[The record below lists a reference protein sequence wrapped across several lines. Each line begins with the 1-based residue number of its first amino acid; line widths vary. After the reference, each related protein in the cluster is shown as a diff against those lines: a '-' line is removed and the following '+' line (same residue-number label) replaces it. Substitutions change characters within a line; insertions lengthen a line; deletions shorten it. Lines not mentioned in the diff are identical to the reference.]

1 MIEKLSVVKFG
12 GSSVKNSF
20 WSALKLVDYLLEGGR
35 LVVVV
40 SALRGVTEKLIRL
53 SEWPD
58 WDAFE
63 SIALEHSIIAD
74 RLGAEIEPILSDLE
88 RAVARRRYD
97 PVWRDYILSFGERLS
112 AVLFAKA
119 LENEGIPAFPL
130 DATAVL
136 MLRGSF
142 GNADID
148 FSASLPHVRKLGE
161 LSEKAVPVV
170 TGFIGN
176 LNGRTATLGRGG
188 SDYTASALG
197 SMLDARAVLIMSDVK
212 GIYTADPRLV
222 PEARLFHFLS
232 RDRALLAARLGM
244 KALHPRTLEPL
255 RGIPLILGKTED
267 WRLGTLV
274 SEFGDDWPIVV
285 HRVEGE
291 MAHIS
296 VVGVEELPG
305 WDGRKGEGYFSLT
318 VEREE
323 LAPVLREIHGVVFD
337 ENTGSRNDSQLR
349 AWV

>member
-58 WDAFE
+58 WETFE
-63 SIALEHSIIAD
+63 AIAVEHSIIAD
-74 RLGAEIEPILSDLE
+74 RLGAEIEPLLGELE

-112 AVLFAKA
+112 SVLFAKA
-119 LENEGIPAFPL
+119 LENEGIPAFPM
-130 DATAVL
+130 DATRVL

-142 GNADID
+142 GNADVD
-148 FSASLPHVRKLGE
+148 FPASLPYVRRLGE
-161 LSEKAVPVV
+161 LAEKAVPVV

-197 SMLDARAVLIMSDVK
+197 AMLDARAVLIMSDVK

-222 PEARLFHFLS
+222 SDARLFHFLS
-232 RDRALLAARLGM
+232 RKRALLAAKLGM
-244 KALHPRTLEPL
+244 KALHQRTLEPL

-274 SEFGDDWPIVV
+274 SDFGYDWPIVV

-291 MAHIS
+291 RAHIA
-296 VVGVEELPG
+296 VVGVEEVPG
-305 WDGRKGEGYFSLT
+305 WEGRRGNGYFSIT

-323 LAPVLREIHGVVFD
+323 LAPALREIHGVVFN
-337 ENTGSRNDSQLR
+337 EGARSRNDSQLW